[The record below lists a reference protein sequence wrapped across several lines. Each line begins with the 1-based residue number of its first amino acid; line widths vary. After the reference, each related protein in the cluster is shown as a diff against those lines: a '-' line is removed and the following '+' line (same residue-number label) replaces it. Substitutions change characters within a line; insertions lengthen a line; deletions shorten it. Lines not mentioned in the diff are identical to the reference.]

1 MAALGSADDEAATG
15 AEVAEETMVTTGASV
30 VAGAGCSTGVAYEV
44 GAGAGTVTGIVVPSV
59 SVTKTV
65 S

>member
-1 MAALGSADDEAATG
+1 MAALGSADDDAATG
-15 AEVAEETMVTTGASV
+15 AEVAEETTVTT
-30 VAGAGCSTGVAYEV
+30 GAGCSTGVAYEV
-44 GAGAGTVTGIVVPSV
+44 GAGAATVTGMVVPSV